1 MNRPQVTLK
10 LATSLDGRIATAAGE
25 SRWITGEAARAEV
38 QKLRAAHDA
47 VLVGSGTARADDP
60 ELLART
66 DPPPERQPARVIFDT
81 EFSIVPQGRLFDVL
95 DRATLLVIG
104 AADGDATRRKAL
116 DDAGARTEGV
126 ARGPLGIDA
135 KAALGVLLGHGIER
149 VLCEG
154 GGQLAASLFAAEV
167 VDRLE
172 WFRAS
177 IVLGAEGRP
186 GVAALALSSLA
197 AAPRFKRVAL
207 RELGPDIWESYERVS

>member
-1 MNRPQVTLK
+1 MNRPRVTLK
-10 LATSLDGRIATAAGE
+10 LATSLDGRIATASGE
-25 SRWITGEAARAEV
+25 SRWITSEAARAEV

-47 VLVGSGTARADDP
+47 VMIGAGTARADDP

-66 DPPPERQPARVIFDT
+66 EPPPKRQPVRVVLDT
-81 EFSIVPQGRLFDVL
+81 EFSLTPQGRLFETL

-104 AADGDATRRKAL
+104 AADGDAARRRAL

-126 ARGPLGIDA
+126 ARGPVGIDA
-135 KAALGVLLGHGIER
+135 EAALAVMLGHGIER

-154 GGQLAASLFAAEV
+154 GGQLAASLIAAEV
-167 VDRLE
+167 VDRVE
-172 WFRAS
+172 WFRAP

-197 AAPRFKRVAL
+197 AAPRFSRVAL

>member
-47 VLVGSGTARADDP
+47 VLIGSSTARADDP

-66 DPPPERQPARVIFDT
+66 EPPPLRQPVRVVLDT
-81 EFSIVPQGRLFDVL
+81 EFTLSPHGRLFDTL

-116 DDAGARTEGV
+116 EDGGARTAGV
-126 ARGPLGIDA
+126 ARGPVGIDA
-135 KAALGVLLGHGIER
+135 EAALAVMLGHGIER

-154 GGQLAASLFAAEV
+154 GGHVAASLIAAEV

-172 WFRAS
+172 WFRAP

-197 AAPRFKRVAL
+197 DAPAFKRVAL

>member
-1 MNRPQVTLK
+1 MSRPTVTLK
-10 LATSLDGRIATAAGE
+10 LATSLDGRIATGAGE
-25 SRWITGEAARAEV
+25 SRWITGEVARAEV

-47 VLVGSGTARADDP
+47 VLIGAGTARADDP

-66 DPPPERQPARVIFDT
+66 TPPPQRQPMRVVFDT
-81 EFSIVPQGRLFDVL
+81 EFSLRPAGRLFETL

-104 AADGDATRRKAL
+104 ASDGDAARRKAL
-116 DDAGARTEGV
+116 QDAGARTAGV

-135 KAALGVLLGHGIER
+135 DAALAAIKELGVER

-154 GGQLAASLFAAEV
+154 GGQLAASLIAAEV
-167 VDRLE
+167 VDRLQ
-172 WFRAS
+172 WFRAP
-177 IVLGAEGRP
+177 IVLGGEGRP
-186 GVAALALSSLA
+186 GVAALALTSLA

>member
-1 MNRPQVTLK
+1 MSRPTVTLK
-10 LATSLDGRIATAAGE
+10 LATSLDGRIATSGGE
-25 SRWITGEAARAEV
+25 SRWITGEVARAEV

-47 VLVGSGTARADDP
+47 VLVGAGTVRADDP

-66 DPPPERQPARVIFDT
+66 TPPPQRQPVRVVLDT
-81 EFSIVPQGRLFDVL
+81 EFSLVPRGRLFETL
-95 DRATLLVIG
+95 DRAKVLVIG
-104 AADGDATRRKAL
+104 AGDGDAARRKAL
-116 DDAGARTEGV
+116 EDAGARTAGV
-126 ARGPLGIDA
+126 ARGPIGIAVD
-135 KAALGVLLGHGIER
+135 AALAAMVDHGIER

-154 GGQLAASLFAAEV
+154 GGQLAASLIAAEV

-172 WFRAS
+172 WFRAP

-197 AAPRFKRVAL
+197 DAPRFKRVAL